1 MNGKNNQFWAENQIS
16 SVVEAKKKSGKEQ
29 HKSVNDHEQQ
39 TNLLRA
45 DCKFVDMH

>member
-1 MNGKNNQFWAENQIS
+1 MTEEEKKPTRKKKLAKNYWVI
-16 SVVEAKKKSGKEQ
+16 KKSGKKQ